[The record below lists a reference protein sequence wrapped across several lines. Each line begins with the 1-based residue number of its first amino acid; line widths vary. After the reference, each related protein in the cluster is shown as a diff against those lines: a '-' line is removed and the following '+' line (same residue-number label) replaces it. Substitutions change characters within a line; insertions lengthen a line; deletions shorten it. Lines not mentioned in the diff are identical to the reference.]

1 MAAPAFDTG
10 GQDTTTGTTDITTAL
25 TIANV
30 ADRVLY
36 CFIQDNAQAGVNS
49 CTWNTTE
56 ALTQIASG
64 SFATATAN
72 WYLYRLINPT
82 AASANVVT
90 VKTATGAMSQV
101 AICYNGADQ
110 TTPNDAADE
119 AEGNGTAAQN
129 TVSSAAGDTTI
140 AFCGADGSSTM
151 APASGETERV
161 DDATGARSYELAG
174 ADTTVSFDITL
185 GTSRAWVVVGLNL
198 NAVAAAGVVG
208 PLIGGRLVNNSMLVG
223 GRLVGR

>member
-10 GQDTTTGTTDITTAL
+10 GQDATTGTTDITTAL

-56 ALTQIASG
+56 ALTLFASG
-64 SFATATAN
+64 SFNSAGDN
-72 WYLYRLINPT
+72 WYIYRLINPT
-82 AASANVVT
+82 ATTANVVT
-90 VKTATGAMSQV
+90 VKTATGAMNQV
-101 AICYNGADQ
+101 CVVYNGVDQ
-110 TTPNDAADE
+110 TTPNDVEDE
-119 AEGNGTAAQN
+119 AEGSGTAAQN
-129 TVSSAAGDTTI
+129 TVASAAGDTTI
-140 AFCGADGSSTM
+140 AFVAASGSTTM
-151 APASGETERV
+151 AEASGETERV
-161 DDATGARSYELAG
+161 DDGSGSRAYELAG

-198 NAVAAAGVVG
+198 NAVAAGVTTRRYSLPLTGVG
-208 PLIGGRLVNNSMLVG
+208 
-223 GRLVGR
+223 